1 MTKEENHLPDHFFQD
16 VCICSCAEC
25 TAHEEQ
31 ARAEGPFAQM
41 AVDQR
46 IADNLPCPACG
57 GDRLRPR
64 FDGPGLCHAGG
75 LELTKCVCPG
85 CDSLKCGARTG
96 VK

>member
-25 TAHEEQ
+25 TAHE
-31 ARAEGPFAQM
+31 G
-41 AVDQR
+41 
-46 IADNLPCPACG
+46 
-57 GDRLRPR
+57 
-64 FDGPGLCHAGG
+64 
-75 LELTKCVCPG
+75 ELTKCVCPG